1 MKRISA
7 DLLVVSLFLV
17 QYFFLEALGDDFA
30 SGIWFLILNPTVTW
44 IVLAIILALARA
56 FFERRFCRSKYSF
69 WLQGVEW
76 IAVVIAANVATCWVD
91 LLLHSHETFWTVFG
105 FNLLIVLVP
114 SLVFSTTAY
123 LVALAI
129 WPQSNP
135 DQLA

>member
-7 DLLVVSLFLV
+7 DLLVISLFLV

-76 IAVVIAANVATCWVD
+76 IAVVIGSNVATYSGVRHV
-91 LLLHSHETFWTVFG
+91 HSHG
-105 FNLLIVLVP
+105 SI
-114 SLVFSTTAY
+114 
-123 LVALAI
+123 
-129 WPQSNP
+129 
-135 DQLA
+135 